1 MQLVVNIVVLA
12 SIYALIACGYVLIYR
27 VSRVLNLAHGE
38 LMMLGAY
45 LLLATASTFLGHP
58 LIAIGAAIGLS
69 AIVGVL
75 VYVFLMRKMTG
86 EMVLAAVLTTVAVG
100 ILLRGVIVLIWSA
113 QQQYPGQA
121 LGFGNPP
128 ILLPGGARISTWAAL
143 LVATTAAVYLA
154 LFAFLRFGKWGV
166 RMRAAGQ
173 NPLLA
178 AQRGINLHFVYALAW
193 ALSTLTGSIA
203 GMLIA
208 LDSGLTGTMAVIGL
222 KAFPAALVG
231 GLDSLLGALA
241 GSLLVAA
248 AEVGLI
254 HYVDPLLADVVPFL
268 VLIAV
273 LIARPWGLFGTR
285 EELDRV

>member
-1 MQLVVNIVVLA
+1 VQLAVNIVVLSA
-12 SIYALIACGYVLIYR
+12 IYALIACGYVLIYR

-45 LLLATASTFLGHP
+45 ILLATAASFAGNP
-58 LIAIGAAIGLS
+58 VAAIAAAVVLS
-69 AIVGVL
+69 LVVGIL

-86 EMVLAAVLTTVAVG
+86 EMVLV
-100 ILLRGVIVLIWSA
+100 WSA

-121 LGFGNPP
+121 LGFDNPA
-128 ILLPGGARISTWAAL
+128 IALPGGGRISTFAAI
-143 LVATTAAVYLA
+143 LVVTTALVYA
-154 LFAFLRFGKWGV
+154 GLFVFLRFGRWGV

-178 AQRGINLHFVYALAW
+178 AQRGINLHAVYALAW
-193 ALSTLTGSIA
+193 GLSTLTGSMA

-208 LDSGLTGTMAVIGL
+208 LDSGLTSSMTVIGL

-231 GLDSLLGALA
+231 GLDSLVGALFGA
-241 GSLLVAA
+241 LIIGA
-248 AEVGLI
+248 AEVLSI
-254 HYVDPLLADVVPFL
+254 QYIDPLLSDVVPFL
-268 VLIAV
+268 VLIAM
-273 LIARPWGLFGTR
+273 LIVRPWGLFGTR